1 MLISMGNPWSFLMI
15 MVTDPSGSVK
25 VLDEG
30 FRVAAPE
37 LATTSL
43 VQSEVW
49 ATSFGL
55 TPTVGE
61 NPQMIVKLCIINIFE
76 GVLLYLL
83 FSTKVFKSTLKNKLF
98 NITPRIHHSLIS
110 GDNFRSVRI
119 LVWLNYLIVYIT
131 K

>member
-1 MLISMGNPWSFLMI
+1 MGNPWSFLMI

-49 ATSFGL
+49 ATSFGF

-61 NPQMIVKLCIINIFE
+61 KKQPNMTVKLYINNTFE
-76 GVLLYLL
+76 GVGIQLL
-83 FSTKVFKSTLKNKLF
+83 
-98 NITPRIHHSLIS
+98 
-110 GDNFRSVRI
+110 
-119 LVWLNYLIVYIT
+119 
-131 K
+131 

>member
-1 MLISMGNPWSFLMI
+1 MI

-49 ATSFGL
+49 ATSFGF

-61 NPQMIVKLCIINIFE
+61 K
-76 GVLLYLL
+76 
-83 FSTKVFKSTLKNKLF
+83 K
-98 NITPRIHHSLIS
+98 TPI
-110 GDNFRSVRI
+110 
-119 LVWLNYLIVYIT
+119 
-131 K
+131 